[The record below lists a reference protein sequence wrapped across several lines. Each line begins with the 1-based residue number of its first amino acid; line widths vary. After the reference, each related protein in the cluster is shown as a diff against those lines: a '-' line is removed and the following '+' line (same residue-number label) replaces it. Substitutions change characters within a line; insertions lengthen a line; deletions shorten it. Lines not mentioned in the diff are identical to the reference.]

1 MLSVCQSAFGE
12 KKPFEAL
19 TYYKQILDYKDVTE
33 TRLKKRIYQIMG
45 TWQSSKGSFME
56 FREDGTCTIESRNY
70 YYYIPSIYALH
81 IGDQPDD
88 LAYTYEIVSF
98 DENSL
103 TLRNVKQKTLYK
115 MTRVKD

>member
-1 MLSVCQSAFGE
+1 
-12 KKPFEAL
+12 
-19 TYYKQILDYKDVTE
+19 
-33 TRLKKRIYQIMG
+33 MG

-56 FREDGTCTIESRNY
+56 FREDGTCTIENRNY

-81 IGDQPDD
+81 IGDRPDD
-88 LAYTYEIVSF
+88 LTYTYEIVSF
-98 DENSL
+98 GDNNL